1 MLKKRKKG
9 RYDSRV
15 GGLGAAGGVLV
26 IDAIYFTFSS
36 VEKASKLPP
45 EHAIDPA
52 VHSILTI
59 MTFYLAMMVV
69 GFILIIIA
77 VYYSL
82 KGLIEDLAEKFENH
96 EAEKSNRGMNPQ

>member
-1 MLKKRKKG
+1 
-9 RYDSRV
+9 
-15 GGLGAAGGVLV
+15 
-26 IDAIYFTFSS
+26 
-36 VEKASKLPP
+36 
-45 EHAIDPA
+45 
-52 VHSILTI
+52 